1 MQMGEVEKRGE
12 ETYSNGAVK
21 KVSLKGWHLSQ
32 ELETDESAV
41 RRKWWYWVG
50 DSLCVIEELNRYKE
64 GEGGQYDGSMMER
77 GTKMSLK
84 NRPIQPLR
92 SWNSFWFVVGIYW
105 RVFNRKVTGSHLLKD
120 YVCYGE
126 QRKEETVKAQ
136 RHCGG
141 PGASRWCLGMWEW
154 QTDGVQRTELRC
166 VSEVE
171 W

>member
-1 MQMGEVEKRGE
+1 MQMGEVEKWGE

-77 GTKMSLK
+77 GRKMSLK
-84 NRPIQPLR
+84 SRPIQPLR

-120 YVCYGE
+120 YSLCAMENRGKRKQWRHRGTAVAQEPVDGALECGSGRQME
-126 QRKEETVKAQ
+126 FSAQSWDAFQR
-136 RHCGG
+136 
-141 PGASRWCLGMWEW
+141 
-154 QTDGVQRTELRC
+154 
-166 VSEVE
+166 
-171 W
+171 